1 MVEFGRDTEVKS
13 QTCCS
18 PLPYTQPYVTTQACH
33 FGSRE
38 LDTRGSISATWSD
51 ARAPAIRK
59 YGRLFRIRLR
69 TKHLIAWTA
78 TFLLPFVGIMSEK
91 GKVWERIVKKRG
103 LYETKLE
110 EITSVSSLNRVLHQE
125 FQQVCSI
132 SKSRQ
137 FGWFWV
143 LLRSTGM
150 WVEKMRLMN
159 LIPWPKHGLIRLL
172 FG

>member
-78 TFLLPFVGIMSEK
+78 TFLLGRAC
-91 GKVWERIVKKRG
+91 GKYCVRWCTLSLWDLRSPEVRFCGGNEWERKSLG
-103 LYETKLE
+103 ENCEETWTVWND
-110 EITSVSSLNRVLHQE
+110 IGGDHFCFFTQQSVASGVSTSV
-125 FQQVCSI
+125 
-132 SKSRQ
+132 
-137 FGWFWV
+137 
-143 LLRSTGM
+143 
-150 WVEKMRLMN
+150 
-159 LIPWPKHGLIRLL
+159 
-172 FG
+172 